1 MNLYYIMLCLCAGLY
16 LVSLIMYN
24 QKMLYL
30 GLFAIFGGG
39 TLLYL
44 WTKSAS
50 ISGLVGIAML
60 ILLFFA
66 GPKIE
71 ARLQPDKA
79 AAEKYMDQKR
89 KEERE
94 AEERYNKIHGIQ
106 EKNKRK
112 SRRNRKKKNK

>member
-1 MNLYYIMLCLCAGLY
+1 MNLYYIMLCLCAALY
-16 LVSLIMYN
+16 IISLVMYS

-50 ISGLVGIAML
+50 ISGIIGIALL
-60 ILLFFA
+60 IVLFFI

-71 ARLQPDKA
+71 AKLQPNKA

-106 EKNKRK
+106 DKNKRK
-112 SRRNRKKKNK
+112 SRRKKKNK